1 MASCGP
7 PGNRSKI
14 LVNCPK
20 CQSNNT
26 FLFFLPWICCPF
38 FVVSSLPCRFFP
50 PNNQQTT
57 EGSIHT
63 SIHLRRF
70 DELRSRYHR
79 NVDGTLLAANSFGR
93 CRQLVEREGFI
104 RGVWVG
110 IWKLMSWMS
119 RNICF
124 FEFLNPFIFV
134 LRKMTSFVSR
144 IQKNK
149 GEKWWSPSWE
159 FKDGPFLFFDL
170 KQSSGKIWKLCAA
183 SQSIIMKLDILGK
196 TMRTCSKGVA
206 IYGPFWR
213 VWRKGN
219 STCMSFLQQ
228 THQALLDS
236 EVWKFQTHPTEICW
250 GSLTTVPN
258 KFHDHSIFFGPTL
271 FVEAHGIPVKNHTNT
286 SGPD

>member
-1 MASCGP
+1 MSIWQYF
-7 PGNRSKI
+7 S
-14 LVNCPK
+14 V
-20 CQSNNT
+20 
-26 FLFFLPWICCPF
+26 FLTLDLLPF
-38 FVVSSLPCRFFP
+38 FFFVSSLPCRFFP

-70 DELRSRYHR
+70 DVLRSRYHR
-79 NVDGTLLAANSFGR
+79 NVDGTLLAANSNGR

-124 FEFLNPFIFV
+124 FEFLNPFIFL

-144 IQKNK
+144 IQKKQGWKND
-149 GEKWWSPSWE
+149 GRHPESLRMGHFFFSIWSNLPVKFGNSAQPAKASSWNWT
-159 FKDGPFLFFDL
+159 FY
-170 KQSSGKIWKLCAA
+170 GKRCAPA
-183 SQSIIMKLDILGK
+183 QK
-196 TMRTCSKGVA
+196 
-206 IYGPFWR
+206 
-213 VWRKGN
+213 VWRYMGH
-219 STCMSFLQQ
+219 SGVSEEWGTQHAWVFLQQ
-228 THQALLDS
+228 THQSLLDS